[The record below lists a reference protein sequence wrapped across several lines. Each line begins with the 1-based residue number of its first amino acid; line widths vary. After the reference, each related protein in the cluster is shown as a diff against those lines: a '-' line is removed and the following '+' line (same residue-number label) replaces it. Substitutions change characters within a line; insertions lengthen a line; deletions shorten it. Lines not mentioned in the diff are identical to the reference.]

1 MRPCGPAE
9 AASKAA
15 DPAASTTQVHCGTSD
30 GEVRSL
36 DAASLELASAP
47 MRVTQGARATAVAV
61 LGADTMTDC
70 DTPAWRAIRRGCS
83 TWGTSRELVLVET
96 PQQK

>member
-9 AASKAA
+9 AASEAA
-15 DPAASTTQVHCGTSD
+15 DPAHDPAASTTQVHCGTSD

-70 DTPAWRAIRRGCS
+70 DT
-83 TWGTSRELVLVET
+83 LVAGDSAGMLHLGHE
-96 PQQK
+96 P

>member
-1 MRPCGPAE
+1 MRPCGPA
-9 AASKAA
+9 AAAG
-15 DPAASTTQVHCGTSD
+15 PAPSTTQVHCGTSD

-61 LGADTMTDC
+61 LGTNTMT
-70 DTPAWRAIRRGCS
+70 
-83 TWGTSRELVLVET
+83 GTLVAGDSAGMLHLGHE
-96 PQQK
+96 P

>member
-9 AASKAA
+9 AASEAA
-15 DPAASTTQVHCGTSD
+15 GPAHDPAASTTQVHCGTSD

-47 MRVTQGARATAVAV
+47 MRVTHGARATAVAV
-61 LGADTMTDC
+61 LGADAVTD
-70 DTPAWRAIRRGCS
+70 T
-83 TWGTSRELVLVET
+83 LVGGDSAGMLHLGHE
-96 PQQK
+96 P

>member
-15 DPAASTTQVHCGTSD
+15 DPAASTTQMHCGTSD

-61 LGADTMTDC
+61 LGADTVTD
-70 DTPAWRAIRRGCS
+70 T
-83 TWGTSRELVLVET
+83 LVAGDSAGMLHLGHVE
-96 PQQK
+96 P